1 MSLLRLCH
9 PSRLSR
15 LARLSVVVGGVV
27 VVVAGGAGSSAC
39 VPGAPLPIV
48 ESISDPQARA
58 RLAATGA
65 RRERMDAIVK
75 AALPGLQGVVVNAT
89 MDVAAVAPA
98 QFSVSVRSFFEVP
111 QQVLVADGSTVTIY
125 DATSGSPRFY
135 QGPAN
140 ALSLRRVLGLPL
152 SPEDAVALMLGRA
165 PLSAEREGWPL
176 PRVRVIAVD
185 GASQTYTVSIE
196 RAGRGALHWTARLK
210 DDALVGLVAFTGD
223 GRPLVSATLTDHTD
237 VDGIA
242 FAQRIAVRLEDAS
255 GSDGQEVV
263 LRVVDG
269 HFNGPPL
276 PPEAFTLTPPP
287 GVRVDP
293 L

>member
-1 MSLLRLCH
+1 MSLLR
-9 PSRLSR
+9 PSRLR
-15 LARLSVVVGGVV
+15 VVVPAIAWTLVV
-27 VVVAGGAGSSAC
+27 GALLPAC
-39 VPGAPLPIV
+39 VPAAALPVV
-48 ESISDPQARA
+48 ESMNDAQARA

-176 PRVRVIAVD
+176 PRVHVIAVD
-185 GASQTYTVSIE
+185 GATQTYTVSIE
-196 RAGRGALHWTARLK
+196 RPGRGALHWTARLK
-210 DDALVGLVAFTGD
+210 DDALVGLVVFTGD
-223 GRPLVSATLTDHTD
+223 GRPLVNATLTDHRD
-237 VDGIA
+237 VDGTA
-242 FAQRIAVRLEDAS
+242 FAQRIAVHLEDAS
-255 GSDGQEVV
+255 GGDGQEVV
-263 LRVVDG
+263 LRVIDG

>member
-1 MSLLRLCH
+1 MTLHH
-9 PSRLSR
+9 PPRR
-15 LARLSVVVGGVV
+15 FVNTTIAVGLV
-27 VVVAGGAGSSAC
+27 VVVAVTLGDGLLGC
-39 VPGAPLPIV
+39 VPAAPLPEV
-48 ESISDPQARA
+48 EALSDAQARA
-58 RLAATGA
+58 RLLAGGA
-65 RRERMDAIVK
+65 RRERMDAVIK

-98 QFSVSVRSFFEVP
+98 QLSVSVRSFFEVP
-111 QQVLVADGSTVTIY
+111 QQVLVADGATVTVY
-125 DATSGSPRFY
+125 DATSGSPRFF

-152 SPEDAVALMLGRA
+152 SPDDAVALVLGRA
-165 PLSAEREGWPL
+165 PLAPEREGWPA

-185 GASQTYTVSIE
+185 VRAQTYTVAIE
-196 RAGRGALHWTARLK
+196 RPGRGALHWTSRLA
-210 DDALVGLVAFTGD
+210 DDALVGLSVFTGD
-223 GRPLVSATLTDHTD
+223 GRPLVSATLSEHVD

-242 FAQRIAVRLEDAS
+242 FAHRIVVHLLDAVGAE
-255 GSDGQEVV
+255 GQDVV

-276 PPEAFTLTPPP
+276 PPEAFTLTPPA